1 MAAVQAH
8 GRSVRDDWL
17 RTRWRQQRAGQSARP
32 GGAVGT
38 RRPREPRVDSESP
51 TQAAGAGG
59 KWGAE
64 GWLHAGATTGRL
76 EWPRHHTGPLGRSGR
91 PFQPPRNTRGLSSP
105 RHRRRRGVTKVRQ
118 TATAMQLGA
127 GSLAADPPLT
137 RMAPGMLTHASTRKH
152 TQAHTC
158 TQHTHMYTCTHTH
171 KCPRACTH
179 AHTCTHVHAHTHM
192 CTHACTHTR
201 LEKPGK
207 VPTAG
212 VSGLCCRVLFI
223 FLFKFPQAPR
233 GIPEFSDQESESPG
247 RVWSHLAR
255 RPAEALRRATS
266 RAFHPRG

>member
-17 RTRWRQQRAGQSARP
+17 RTRRRQQRAGQSARP

-51 TQAAGAGG
+51 TRAAGAGG

-105 RHRRRRGVTKVRQ
+105 RQ
-118 TATAMQLGA
+118 TETRCHKGQADSHSHAA
-127 GSLAADPPLT
+127 GGGQSGCGPAAHTD
-137 RMAPGMLTHASTRKH
+137 GHGHAHARKH

-158 TQHTHMYTCTHTH
+158 TQHTHMYTCTHTR

-192 CTHACTHTR
+192 CTHACTHAR
-201 LEKPGK
+201 PEKPGK

-247 RVWSHLAR
+247 RVCSHMAR
-255 RPAEALRRATS
+255 RPAEALGRATS

>member
-1 MAAVQAH
+1 MAAVRAH

-51 TQAAGAGG
+51 TRAAGAGG

-64 GWLHAGATTGRL
+64 GWLHAVASHER
-76 EWPRHHTGPLGRSGR
+76 
-91 PFQPPRNTRGLSSP
+91 
-105 RHRRRRGVTKVRQ
+105 
-118 TATAMQLGA
+118 
-127 GSLAADPPLT
+127 
-137 RMAPGMLTHASTRKH
+137 APGVAQAPHGAPRPLWSAISAPSKHTRPLVPTSQTETRCHKGQADSHGHAAGGGHSGCGPAAHADGPGHAHTRKH

-158 TQHTHMYTCTHTH
+158 TQHTHMYTCTHTR

-179 AHTCTHVHAHTHM
+179 THTCTHVHAHTHM
-192 CTHACTHTR
+192 CTHACTHIR

-255 RPAEALRRATS
+255 RPAEALGRAMS
-266 RAFHPRG
+266 RAFHLRG

>member
-38 RRPREPRVDSESP
+38 QRPREPRVDSESP
-51 TQAAGAGG
+51 TRAAGAGG

-118 TATAMQLGA
+118 TATAMQLEA
-127 GSLAADPPLT
+127 GTLAADPPLT
-137 RMAPGMLTHASTRKH
+137 RMAMGMLTHASTHKH
-152 TQAHTC
+152 THAHST
-158 TQHTHMYTCTHTH
+158 
-171 KCPRACTH
+171 
-179 AHTCTHVHAHTHM
+179 HTCTHARILANARVHVLTHTRAHM
-192 CTHACTHTR
+192 CTHACTHAR
-201 LEKPGK
+201 PEKPGK

-223 FLFKFPQAPR
+223 FFFKFPQAPC

-247 RVWSHLAR
+247 RVCSHLAR
-255 RPAEALRRATS
+255 RPAEALGRATS